1 MKKLSEA
8 DRLAITKRLAVMDRN
23 VVIGVREVAVI
34 YNTTVAAIQQA
45 CSAMRVA
52 RGDVSLRLPQRVQ
65 GIGRRVGWLHGDVRD
80 LLERGRAQAAASV
93 VPADAGA
100 SPAQAPAEGQAQGAV
115 PANEPTNDKKRMGRK
130 RQA

>member
-1 MKKLSEA
+1 MRTLEIVEYRNA
-8 DRLAITKRLAVMDRN
+8 GDEDFAPRIPRVM
-23 VVIGVREVAVI
+23 
-34 YNTTVAAIQQA
+34 QQVT
-45 CSAMRVA
+45 SR
-52 RGDVSLRLPQRVQ
+52 
-65 GIGRRVGWLHGDVRD
+65 WLHGDVRD

-100 SPAQAPAEGQAQGAV
+100 SSAQAPAEGQAQGAV